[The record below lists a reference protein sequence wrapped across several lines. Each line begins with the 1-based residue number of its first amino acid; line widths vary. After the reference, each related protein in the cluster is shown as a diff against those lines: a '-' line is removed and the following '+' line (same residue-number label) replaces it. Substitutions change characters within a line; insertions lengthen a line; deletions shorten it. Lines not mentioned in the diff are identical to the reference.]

1 MHTKHPTTDPST
13 SSGHDTP
20 IDADLQALADE
31 IAATTGV
38 SPTMALSLA
47 QVQRPSLQEFAQ
59 QWDAEAART
68 RGFARR
74 RRPALLL
81 PEEHNS

>member
-1 MHTKHPTTDPST
+1 MNTKHPTTDPST
-13 SSGHDTP
+13 GSGQDAP

-38 SPTMALSLA
+38 SSATAMHLA
-47 QVQRPSLQEFAQ
+47 RLQRPSLRQFAQ

-68 RGFARR
+68 RRLARR
-74 RRPALLL
+74 RRPTLL
-81 PEEHNS
+81 PPTDE